1 MYPSKSP
8 NPQPQHLF
16 FPWLLFACADRFPL
30 VSGFTS
36 SFESNLDGWT
46 TGSGSLLSF
55 EREDGGTPSR
65 VHGTGPSGAFNG
77 NYYVYCEPD
86 GGNYPYKTFDL
97 KRTFTSSGFCGQ
109 IVFRYHMYG
118 THIGLVF
125 LQSSTDG
132 KSWNLLWSKS
142 GNEGD
147 SWKQAT
153 VDVLTYQTQLRFT
166 CVASDHEG

>member
-1 MYPSKSP
+1 MSYAGKD
-8 NPQPQHLF
+8 NPRLPF
-16 FPWLLFACADRFPL
+16 FCTELPPL

-36 SFESNLDGWT
+36 SFESDFGGWT

-65 VHGTGPSGAFNG
+65 VHGTGPSGAFDG

-97 KRTFTSSGFCGQ
+97 KRTFSAGGFCGQ

-132 KSWNLLWSKS
+132 NSWNLLWSKS

-166 CVASDHEG
+166 CVAVTTRVDCDGVDQ